1 MTRPPSRDDATT
13 ITCPVCQ
20 RPFAPAG
27 RQRYCTDRC
36 RKTAFRRRHQDQPS
50 PATVPAAWS
59 RREQTIYQCP
69 DCDQRLP
76 GEQRCPD
83 CATFARRIGP
93 GGPCPHCDEPV
104 AITDLTQEVAI
115 MPSSS

>member
-1 MTRPPSRDDATT
+1 MRRRSPARYASARSPPPAGNATAQTGAARPRSGAATRTSPARPPSR
-13 ITCPVCQ
+13 PH
-20 RPFAPAG
+20 G
-27 RQRYCTDRC
+27 
-36 RKTAFRRRHQDQPS
+36 
-50 PATVPAAWS
+50 PAANKPS
-59 RREQTIYQCP
+59 TNAPTATSAC
-69 DCDQRLP
+69 L